1 MEQEQ
6 RADGSLL
13 QNSMMAMLLAT
24 GMALSPLEA
33 FVGPVHA
40 EALSAEQL
48 QERKDTMKAKRLVQ
62 VQAEREARGSTDDA
76 PPSSLQELMRSIPT
90 APIVKGGEVV
100 PDMLEKPKVEMPS
113 FRSLLESAPMVE
125 LSNVEMPAIKSP
137 MESASE
143 TPNSEFA
150 VEQKATVDRA
160 AERRAA
166 AEERAR
172 DMERE
177 EREKAGRYE
186 AARKIKEELAAE
198 QRSTQLAAT
207 VKKTGNTKQQVAK
220 APKNFA
226 KKEKTESGP
235 GFVAFTLGRV
245 FGAAYVTAVLVA
257 VSAYLTKGSV
267 AVEEVLANVSEDFNK
282 IENKPVTVA
291 YVVGGLIAFSAV
303 DFFFNLPILNLL
315 FPSMFQALGAAA
327 AFKLAFTYKKDGGDP
342 VTDMKTF
349 FSKVSNELP
358 GLKK

>member
-1 MEQEQ
+1 
-6 RADGSLL
+6 L
-13 QNSMMAMLLAT
+13 
-24 GMALSPLEA
+24 
-33 FVGPVHA
+33 
-40 EALSAEQL
+40 
-48 QERKDTMKAKRLVQ
+48 
-62 VQAEREARGSTDDA
+62 
-76 PPSSLQELMRSIPT
+76 
-90 APIVKGGEVV
+90 
-100 PDMLEKPKVEMPS
+100 
-113 FRSLLESAPMVE
+113 
-125 LSNVEMPAIKSP
+125 
-137 MESASE
+137 
-143 TPNSEFA
+143 
-150 VEQKATVDRA
+150 A

-172 DMERE
+172 DMEQE

-207 VKKTGNTKQQVAK
+207 VKKTGDTKQQVAK

-235 GFVAFTLGRV
+235 GFVAFTLGRM

-267 AVEEVLANVSEDFNK
+267 AVEEVLANVSEDFNE

-291 YVVGGLIAFSAV
+291 YVVGGLIGFSAV

-342 VTDMKTF
+342 VTDLKTF
-349 FSKVSNELP
+349 FSKVGNELP
-358 GLKK
+358 GFKK